1 MKKLLLALLLLLSSS
16 VHADDEFVQNY
27 YRKIAL
33 HYDKYHREYL
43 IIQNNAHIV
52 IYSVQP
58 IVLHNK
64 KIDTIQL
71 TQEDFDYMVKS
82 FLKD

>member
-1 MKKLLLALLLLLSSS
+1 MKKLLLALLLLSSS
-16 VHADDEFVQNY
+16 AYADDEFVQNY

-33 HYDKYHREYL
+33 HYDMHHHAYL

-52 IYSVQP
+52 IYSEYP
-58 IVLHNK
+58 IILHNK
-64 KIDTIQL
+64 KIETVLL
-71 TQEDFDYMVKS
+71 TKQDFDYMVKS